1 MCYNYCAGGDIMT
14 LDELKELKS
23 VLMKKKNKQ
32 DSYIIVED
40 YMKIFSK
47 REFFSSIKYTLEDI
61 KKLENTDKMIRKLKK
76 LLKKD
81 TSLLVN
87 NINDEL
93 NSLSLCSLTGAIFKS
108 KYIDEIKDNF
118 KSSPLEVDYDLLTSK
133 LLNENMLND
142 YAFLEFSLSFENT
155 FVGTN
160 NLIDY
165 FYNREKKCEKS
176 SSDLLNEL
184 KNNKISGIVRYNEFV
199 KKITDLGYQ
208 IQFKSDINNCNNNYG
223 GFSSAFGT
231 INIVADLSSKKVK
244 KKK

>member
-1 MCYNYCAGGDIMT
+1 MT

-23 VLMKKKNKQ
+23 VLMEKKNKQ
-32 DSYIIVED
+32 DSYIILDD
-40 YMKIFSK
+40 YMKLFSK
-47 REFFSSIKYTLEDI
+47 REFFCGIKYTLEDI
-61 KKLENTDKMIRKLKK
+61 KKLENTDKMIKKLKK

-93 NSLSLCSLTGAIFKS
+93 NTLSFCSFTGAIFKS
-108 KYIDEIKDNF
+108 KYLNKVVDDF
-118 KSSPLEVDYDLLTSK
+118 KNNPLEINYDLLTSK
-133 LLNENMLND
+133 LLNQNMLND
-142 YAFLEFSLSFENT
+142 YAFLEFNLSFENT

-165 FYNREKKCEKS
+165 FYNRDKKCEKLS
-176 SSDLLNEL
+176 SELLNDL

-208 IQFKSDINNCNNNYG
+208 IQFKSDINNNSNNNYG

-231 INIVADLSSKKVK
+231 INIIADLSSKKVK